1 MAVVFYYTLVPFPT
15 GSARVVAIL
24 FFGVVAL
31 LFIIGIVAQ
40 LARPQFLRRVG
51 ATEVT
56 TEA

>member
-1 MAVVFYYTLVPFPT
+1 VVFWYTLVPFPT
-15 GSARVVAIL
+15 GSARVFALL
-24 FFGVVAL
+24 FFGAVAL

-40 LARPQFLRRVG
+40 FVRPQFLRRVG

>member
-1 MAVVFYYTLVPFPT
+1 
-15 GSARVVAIL
+15 
-24 FFGVVAL
+24 VVAL